1 MNRPSAPRPLPIAL
15 GWRIPDRVLDIGPV
29 VVVGLVGLAELGV
42 SHDHGNAIWASAVAL
57 LVILLAL
64 LDRHRAPTMTLGVI
78 LAVDLVLGNHTLLM
92 LPLLLAIFTVAE
104 YEDRSG
110 TLIAAAVTA
119 IVCVASPALHG
130 NTAGPWTGVILS
142 RLIAIG
148 LAVALGLYLRARA
161 DYVTGLTDR
170 AERLERERE
179 LLAHRAVADERV
191 RIARELHDVVA
202 HNVSLMVVQAQALA
216 ATNARTAAPDVEAPE
231 DGGDGGDGQ
240 PALRAIADLGREA
253 LSEMHRMLGVL
264 RVSEGAEAER
274 EPQPGV
280 RDLEALIDRTRAAGL
295 EARLIVRGTPRELP
309 AGVDLSAYRIVQEA
323 LTNVI
328 RHADARHAT
337 VTLAYAHSGVVVSI
351 EDDGQAAPNGSAA
364 GHGMVGMRERV
375 ALFGGQL
382 LAGRRTDGPGFRVTA
397 TLPVHLP

>member
-1 MNRPSAPRPLPIAL
+1 MNGPRPPRPLPIAL
-15 GWRIPDRVLDIGPV
+15 GWRLPGWLLDFGPV
-29 VVVGLVGLAELGV
+29 IVVGLVGLAELGV
-42 SHDHGNAIWASAVAL
+42 SHNHGDAIWGSAVAL
-57 LVILLAL
+57 VVILLAL

-110 TLIAAAVTA
+110 TLVAAAVTA

-130 NTAGPWTGVILS
+130 NTGGPWTGVILS

-179 LLAHRAVADERV
+179 LLAHQAVADERL

-216 ATNARTAAPDVEAPE
+216 ATSPDE
-231 DGGDGGDGQ
+231 DAVAGQ
-240 PALRAIADLGREA
+240 PALRGIADLGREA

-264 RVSEGAEAER
+264 RVSEGGEAER

-295 EARLIVRGTPRELP
+295 EARLVVRGAPRELP

-337 VTLAYAHSGVVVSI
+337 VTIDYVQSGVVVSV
-351 EDDGQAAPNGSAA
+351 EDDGHAAPNGSPA

-382 LAGRRTDGPGFRVTA
+382 LAGRRSDGPGFRVTA
-397 TLPVHLP
+397 TLPVH